1 MNTAVD
7 KHAVTLAGGVT
18 TTTTGV
24 EKQRAAAQSTYEPE
38 WRRWGPYLSERQW
51 GTVREDYSPRGDAW
65 EYFTHDD
72 ARSRAYRWGEDGI
85 AGISDKYQHLCLALA
100 LWNGKDAI
108 LKERLFGVTNREGN
122 HGEDVKEHYYYLDAT
137 PTHSYLKMLYKYPQ
151 RAFPYTQ
158 LVEENQRRSKDEP
171 EFKLID
177 TGVFDDDRYFDVF
190 VEYAKADV
198 HDVLMLIT
206 AHNRGP
212 DDAPLHILPQLWFRN
227 EWSWEATADKPEI
240 CAAEPGRVVARHA
253 KLGTYYAY
261 FDAPCDVLFCDN
273 DTNVH
278 RLYGASSDQRY
289 FKDGF
294 HDYVVHGDHH
304 AVNSRRTGTKAA
316 GCFRFVVPSH
326 GKVEVR
332 VRLCDTTNS
341 DPFANFDALVTQRR
355 AEADAY
361 YAELQSG
368 LTDDDARTIQRQ
380 ALAGVIWS
388 KQFYYFD
395 VPRWLQGDPALP
407 APPPERR
414 QGRNRDWGHLNNA
427 DIISMPDKWE
437 YPWYAAWDLAFHC
450 IPLAMIDPAFAKE
463 QLVLMTREWYMHPNG
478 QLPAYEWA
486 FGDANPPVHAWAAW
500 EVYKSERDANGGVGD
515 TAFLERILHKLL
527 LNFTWWVNRK
537 DVDGNNVFQGG
548 FLGLDN
554 IGVFDRSA
562 PLPMGGHVN
571 QADGTSWM
579 AMYSLNLMRIALE
592 LAQHNHVYEDIA
604 TKFFEHFLYIAQAMN
619 NIGGHGIGLWD
630 AEDQFFYDVL
640 RTPDGTLSP
649 LKVRSMIGLIPLY
662 AVEIIEPELL
672 NKVPQF
678 TRRLGWF
685 MKYRPELAAL
695 VSRWQEP
702 GRGERRLLSL
712 LRGHRM
718 KGLLR
723 RMLDETEFLSD
734 YGVRSLSRAHLDQ
747 PYKFAC
753 GTLSLCVKYQPGE
766 SDGDMFGGN
775 SNWRGP
781 IWFPVNYLLVTS
793 LRRFADFYGEEYKIE
808 CPTGSG
814 RFLSIRQVADELAL
828 RLTRLFRKNAA
839 NKRPVFGDNS
849 RLQDDPHFR
858 DYILLHEY
866 FHGDSGRGA
875 GASHQTGW
883 TGLVA
888 KLLQPDT
895 AS

>member
-1 MNTAVD
+1 MSTSSDKQKNTETNTASM
-7 KHAVTLAGGVT
+7 GI
-18 TTTTGV
+18 
-24 EKQRAAAQSTYEPE
+24 EKRRAAAQSTSEPE

-51 GTVREDYSPRGDAW
+51 GTVREDYSARGDAW
-65 EYFTHDD
+65 EYFTHDH

-100 LWNGKDAI
+100 LWNEQDAI

-151 RAFPYTQ
+151 RAFPYAQ
-158 LVEENQRRSKDEP
+158 LVEENQRRGKEQP

-190 VEYAKADV
+190 VEYAKANV

-212 DDAPLHILPQLWFRN
+212 DAAPLHILPQLWFRN
-227 EWSWEATADKPEI
+227 EWSWDNAADRPEI
-240 CAAEPGRVVARHA
+240 CAAGSASMVARHG
-253 KLGTYYAY
+253 KLGVYHGY
-261 FDAPCDVLFCDN
+261 FDAPDDLLFCDN
-273 DTNVH
+273 ETNVQ
-278 RLYGASSDQRY
+278 RLYGASSDLRF

-294 HDYVVHGDHH
+294 HDDVIHGKRH
-304 AVNSRRTGTKAA
+304 AVNAQRTGTKAA
-316 GCFRFVVPSH
+316 GHFRFVVPSH

-332 VRLCDTTNS
+332 VRLCDVPSNA
-341 DPFANFDALVTQRR
+341 PFADFDALVNQRR

-361 YAELQSG
+361 YAELQSD
-368 LTDDDARTIQRQ
+368 LSDDDARLIQRQ
-380 ALAGVIWS
+380 ALAGLIWS

-395 VPRWLQGDPALP
+395 VPQWLQGDPALP
-407 APPPERR
+407 RPPPERR
-414 QGRNRDWGHLNNA
+414 HGRNRDWGHLNNA

-437 YPWYAAWDLAFHC
+437 YPWYASWDLAFHC

-486 FGDANPPVHAWAAW
+486 LGDVNPPMHAWAAW
-500 EVYKSERDANGGVGD
+500 EVYKTERDANGGVGD

-619 NIGGHGIGLWD
+619 NIGGQDIGLWD
-630 AEDQFFYDVL
+630 EADQFFYDVL
-640 RTPDGTLSP
+640 RTPDGTLTP
-649 LKVRSMIGLIPLY
+649 LKARSMIGLIPLF
-662 AVEIIEPELL
+662 AVEIIEPALL
-672 NKVPQF
+672 EKVPQF
-678 TRRLGWF
+678 TLRLGWF
-685 MKYRPELAAL
+685 MKHRPELAAL

-718 KGLLR
+718 KALLR

-734 YGVRSLSRAHLDQ
+734 YGVRSLSRAHLDR
-747 PYKFAC
+747 PYEFAC
-753 GTLSLCVKYQPGE
+753 GTLSLRVNYQPGE

-781 IWFPVNYLLVTS
+781 IWFPVNYLLIAS

-808 CPTGSG
+808 CPTGTG

-828 RLTRLFRKNAA
+828 RLTRLFRNNTSNQRA
-839 NKRPVFGDNS
+839 VFGDNAK
-849 RLQDDPHFR
+849 LQSDPHFR
-858 DYILLHEY
+858 DYILFHEY
-866 FHGDSGRGA
+866 FHGDSGRGV

-888 KLLQPDT
+888 KLLQPYHPL
-895 AS
+895 